1 MIQPSMAP
9 RTMVSMGSI
18 MDWTFS
24 TEGPRTLNGLILPI
38 TLGVML
44 VAAYNKKIV
53 GEYKHPV
60 WMAVFGAIVVVMTAY
75 MGYFTMTTQL
85 GKLFA

>member
-1 MIQPSMAP
+1 MVFAVVGQP
-9 RTMVSMGSI
+9 VKILVLVG
-18 MDWTFS
+18 
-24 TEGPRTLNGLILPI
+24 TLNGLILPI

-60 WMAVFGAIVVVMTAY
+60 WMTVFGAIVVAMTAY
-75 MGYFTMTTQL
+75 MGYVTVTTQL
-85 GKLFA
+85 GKLLA